1 LHELSSETILQQTIR
16 KGEGSVLQKLSGKE
30 KYGAY
35 VSMIT
40 IKSGH
45 LIYSSKAKMNNGE
58 NTNFFQCQGTKEE
71 LGSVAILKRL
81 RGFGWSVL
89 W

>member
-1 LHELSSETILQQTIR
+1 
-16 KGEGSVLQKLSGKE
+16 
-30 KYGAY
+30 
-35 VSMIT
+35 MIT